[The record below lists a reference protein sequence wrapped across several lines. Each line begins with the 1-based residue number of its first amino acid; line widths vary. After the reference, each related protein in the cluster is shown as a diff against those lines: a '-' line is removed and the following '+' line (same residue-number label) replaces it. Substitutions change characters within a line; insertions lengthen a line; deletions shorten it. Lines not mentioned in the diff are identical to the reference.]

1 MNQLSPAPAKTTE
14 VVLSGGK
21 RRKAPRYR
29 DGQRDRPHKRVLQ
42 ALKRP
47 ERDVHPDHMQQDSL
61 KVTHLGG
68 LGEIGR
74 NMQVLEYKDDIILI
88 DAGFGFPEDDQPGI
102 DYNLPN
108 VAYLADKVD
117 RIRGM
122 IITHGHYDHIGALPY
137 ILPKIGNPP
146 IYCSRLT
153 WGIVMK
159 RHQEFP
165 HLPAMDITI
174 VDDRDIIQ
182 LGENFKVEFIH
193 VNHNIPED
201 LALFI
206 TTPAATL
213 FHTADFKFDP
223 EPLNEKPT
231 DIEYLKTIG
240 DKGVTILLSD
250 STGAERPGSSVSE
263 ATIFQNLEKIFE
275 QSKGRIITAT
285 FSSLINRIQ
294 QLIQLSEKYGRK
306 VAIDGYSM
314 KSNVEIL
321 KELNQLHIKKDTQ
334 IDISQVDDFPDNKI
348 TIIGTGAQGE
358 ERAVMMRIA
367 SGEHRHVKLK
377 DTDSIIF
384 SSSVIQGNERTV
396 QRMRDLLYRMG
407 ANVFHYQMM
416 DIHTGG
422 HALQEDLKRMILYM
436 RPKYFLPN
444 HGYYSMM
451 VTHGKLA
458 QEVGIPKENCIL
470 PDNGNIIHVTEDAWW
485 FDKKTAQVDNIMVDG
500 LGVGDVGSVVIRD
513 RQVLAEDGMFVIVT
527 LIDSKTG
534 QVRGS
539 PDIISRGFVYL
550 KDNKE
555 LLTQVRKRVRTLVS
569 KSGTRPINWNDL
581 KDLIREDVGLFLFT
595 KTQRRPMILPV
606 VIEI

>member
-1 MNQLSPAPAKTTE
+1 MEQSSSNTPTFPK
-14 VVLSGGK
+14 GK
-21 RRKAPRYR
+21 GRKAPRYR
-29 DGQRDRPHKRVLQ
+29 DNRNNGPKKRVLQ
-42 ALKRP
+42 ALNRP
-47 ERDVHPDHMQQDSL
+47 ERDSNPDHMQQDSL

-74 NMQVLEYKDDIILI
+74 NMQVFEYKEDIII
-88 DAGFGFPEDDQPGI
+88 VDAGFGFPEDDQPGI

-108 VAYLADKVD
+108 VSYLADKTD
-117 RIRGM
+117 RIRGL
-122 IITHGHYDHIGALPY
+122 ILTHGHYDHIGALPY
-137 ILPKIGNPP
+137 VLNKLGNPP

-182 LGENFKVEFIH
+182 LGANFKVEFVH

-201 LALFI
+201 LALHI
-206 TTPAATL
+206 TTPVASV
-213 FHTADFKFDP
+213 FHSADFKFDP

-231 DIEYLKTIG
+231 DIEYLKKLG
-240 DKGVTILLSD
+240 DKGITLLLSD
-250 STGAERPGSSVSE
+250 STGAERAGSSISE
-263 ATIFQNLEKIFE
+263 AAIYQNLEKIFQ
-275 QSKGRIITAT
+275 QSQGRIITAT

-321 KELNQLHIKKDTQ
+321 KELNQLHMKKDTQ
-334 IDISQVDDFPDNKI
+334 IDISQVDDFPDKNI

-367 SGEHRHVKLK
+367 SGEHRFVHLK
-377 DTDSIIF
+377 ETDSIIF

-422 HALQEDLKRMILYM
+422 HALQDDLKRMIMYI

-451 VTHGKLA
+451 VTHAKLA
-458 QEVGIPKENCIL
+458 QEVGIPKEDCII
-470 PDNGNIIHVTEDAWW
+470 PDNGNIIHITEDGWW
-485 FDKKTAQVDNIMVDG
+485 YDKKTAVVDNIMVDG
-500 LGVGDVGSVVIRD
+500 LGVGDVGNVVIRD

-550 KDNKE
+550 KENKE
-555 LLTQVRKRVRTLVS
+555 LLIQVRKKIRTIVA
-569 KSGTRPINWNDL
+569 KAGTNPVNWSDL
-581 KDLIREDVGLFLFT
+581 KDVIREEVGLFLFQ
-595 KTQRRPMILPV
+595 KTERRPMILPV